1 MSICMPGAEGTAPG
15 LSASLLGATPK
26 PPCTKCFFMEQL

>member
-1 MSICMPGAEGTAPG
+1 MPGDEGTALG

-26 PPCTKCFFMEQL
+26 PPFAKCFFMEQL